1 MCASHGFSSELH
13 IHSKNH
19 SAYGGINPR
28 NSKAALFLT
37 ARPPLLGR
45 HFHLKAE
52 AAVEM
57 RDVLI
62 SALEGDGFNRQGAFF
77 E

>member
-28 NSKAALFLT
+28 NSKAALFL
-37 ARPPLLGR
+37 ASCPPLLRG
-45 HFHLKAE
+45 HFHLQAE
-52 AAVEM
+52 SAIEV
-57 RDVLI
+57 RDVLV
-62 SALEGDGFNRQGAFF
+62 SALEGDGFDRQGAFF